1 MSLLLSERPKPSW
14 LVRIA
19 AAKAQAFAEMTD
31 AERAAAA
38 EARDAL
44 RDKAELRKARRAAAT
59 ERIRN
64 ILDLRDAGHTTAE
77 VAKALGRS
85 ANTIRNIAIRRGV
98 FLSRSDSFATY
109 SVPVSIENR
118 STLRALAARQ
128 GTMSDAQAL
137 EWLVGCLLGHDGQLA
152 KFVMRNPDGVRAAVA
167 RAFTIGGAT

>member
-59 ERIRN
+59 IPPDIER
-64 ILDLRDAGHTTAE
+64 DEAE